1 MTMGLKIH
9 KMIREEGKDPPEIK
23 EEAKKRR
30 EMSDSILE
38 IIYNKIVN
46 KKDKSAMPLIQ
57 EEEESWDD

>member
-46 KKDKSAMPLIQ
+46 KKDKSSMPLIQ
-57 EEEESWDD
+57 EDEESWDD

>member
-46 KKDKSAMPLIQ
+46 KKDKSAIPLIQ
-57 EEEESWDD
+57 EDEESWDD